1 MPNPANTPP
10 SPRTEKEQA
19 SSKAGWDILTL
30 SVPKMA
36 TPVNPQSS
44 FALTRT
50 LAAALWLSL
59 AAALGAQQPMPLA
72 DAALRG
78 QSIFEQSA
86 VVGMVLVVV
95 RNGEVMIKGY
105 GETSPGSGRTPDS
118 NSELRLC
125 SISKVF
131 TGDLLTR
138 LSAAGTVSLTDPLQ
152 RFAPPH
158 ATVPQGPDGT
168 PITLEDL
175 ALHTS
180 GLPREVLPSPAKVPH
195 FTFPSY
201 AARWAWLP
209 KQKLTAAPGTVAL
222 YSNIGFDLLGD
233 ALASAS
239 NKSYAQLLHE
249 TLLQPLGM
257 WDTTL
262 VPSQEQCARLLK
274 PTKDQGPCTETLAS
288 GASSGVYSNAADMVK
303 LLQYLLR
310 VPTSVARPAGAL
322 AVYLKPAQLKSVQG
336 LSHAGNPTGIGL
348 GWVQLGDPATP
359 SAIMEKTGGGAGFT
373 TYIALSPSRQTGIFL
388 AATWGKGDATID
400 FFHEANNLLA
410 ALANVPPLPPKV
422 RPAPAARKHSKRRR
436 RTGQHLQSQN

>member
-1 MPNPANTPP
+1 
-10 SPRTEKEQA
+10 
-19 SSKAGWDILTL
+19 
-30 SVPKMA
+30 MA
-36 TPVNPQSS
+36 TPVKATSGFPFRRFRLAVNQA
-44 FALTRT
+44 FAASLPSVATIALSTALLLT
-50 LAAALWLSL
+50 LAAPLR
-59 AAALGAQQPMPLA
+59 AQQPLSLA

-78 QSIFEQSA
+78 QTIFEQSA
-86 VVGMVLVVV
+86 VTGMVLVVV
-95 RNGEVMIKGY
+95 RNSEIMIKGY
-105 GETSPGSGRTPDS
+105 GETSSGSSHAPDS

-152 RFAPPH
+152 RYAPPH
-158 ATVPQGPDGT
+158 AKVPQGPDGT
-168 PITLEDL
+168 PVTLQDL

-195 FTFPSY
+195 FTFPGY

-209 KQKLTAAPGTVAL
+209 KQKLTTAPGTVAL

-249 TLLQPLGM
+249 TLLQPLAM

-262 VPSQEQCARLLK
+262 VPSKEQCARLLQ
-274 PTKDQGPCTETLAS
+274 PIKDEGPCTDTQAS
-288 GASSGVYSNAADMVK
+288 GASSGVYSTPADMAK

-310 VPTSVARPAGAL
+310 VPSSVAQPAAAL

-348 GWVQLGDPATP
+348 GWVQLGDPDTP
-359 SAIMEKTGGGAGFT
+359 PALMEKTGGGAGFT
-373 TYIALSPSRQTGIFL
+373 TYIAVSPTRQTGIFL
-388 AATWGKGDATID
+388 AATWSKGDATID

-410 ALANVPPLPPKV
+410 ELANVPPLPPKV
-422 RPAPAARKHSKRRR
+422 RPAPAVHRHAKPHR
-436 RTGQHLQSQN
+436 RTLKAPSTPQPAQ